1 MSGKDPFRDE
11 LQALKSDLSRLASTA
26 GEELFDASRSRAEAV
41 ADQIREALDDLGG
54 TLEQQEDHIEK
65 LVSNR
70 PIASLA
76 SAFALGIV
84 VGLMLRKH

>member
-1 MSGKDPFRDE
+1 MSENSAFRDE

-41 ADQIREALDDLGG
+41 AGHIREALDDLGS

-65 LVSNR
+65 LISNR